1 MLRRFLRSLKGN
13 GETDKNVTHC
23 IGVGW
28 LNWRASGF
36 LYVKKVSPKLKGKFY
51 RVAIHP
57 ALLYE
62 AECWPGEERDYSGEG
77 EGGFGGE
84 QDARSAVILVQHV
97 MRRGSDIPVRKCE
110 TLAIDGF
117 RRGRDLKDW
126 IFSGE
131 SNNRKGHEYNL
142 AWRKAKE
149 TALKRYQ
156 ATHWLECFIG
166 PLGISSQPSERE
178 FVSCLRSVFVLCN
191 LINKVQPGSVPK
203 VVEIHTPSQST
214 MWDSQ
219 PLPAYQYFE
228 NIQNFLVAAE
238 DLKLPAF
245 EGSIFERAGSS
256 TKVVDCILELKAYH
270 EWKQMTGGVGCYK
283 PLRSPLLTP
292 SRGRIQE
299 QTHVTINS
307 DSHRRLEMSA
317 SFPKQSPTDEEIK
330 KLEGLYNDGQTCLL
344 FLHISQLVF
353 HFLSTL
359 KFIQQSLVYSRF
371 FSPKQN
377 QVELFSRIF
386 SSCLEEQLQNNLP
399 SSNSIHALL
408 FLIREQ
414 QQQQQHTQSQKYTAK
429 RDNTLLANTKNK
441 TTTREYYKLSI
452 RNHKHHQNTTNKK
465 LQTCIK
471 KGKCNHWTLVVMQE
485 KELSNLKVLLASTKR
500 EFENLQSQLQSDL
513 KQLGDQVLDMS
524 NAALGY
530 HKVMKENRTLHNMVQ
545 DLKGNI
551 RVYCRIRPAFD
562 AEAKTVVDFIGED
575 GSLVVIDPLK
585 PWKDGRKIFEFN
597 RVFGSSATQEDVFR
611 DTKPLVR
618 SVMDGYNVCIFAY
631 GQTGSGKTYTMS
643 GPGGES
649 TKEFGINQL
658 ALNDLF
664 LLSDE
669 RKDIMSYKIHV
680 QMVEI
685 YNEQIRDLLAD
696 DPLLTKYPFIV
707 IFPCMNG
714 NGLPLPDAS
723 VHPVNC
729 ARDVIDLMK
738 LGDGNRAV
746 GSTAMNNRSS
756 RSHSVL
762 TVHVHGEDTSGNIIH
777 SCLHLVDLAGSERV
791 DKSEVT
797 GDGLKEAQH
806 INKSLSCLGDVITAL
821 AQKNS
826 HIPYRNS
833 KLTLLLQNSLGGHA
847 KTLMFAHVSP
857 EGDSFGET
865 ISTLKFAQRVS
876 SVELGA
882 AHLNKENVEVLDLK
896 AEIETLKKA
905 LANKE
910 ALTPQTNKPKE
921 ASRTPF
927 QKPKATAELQEG
939 YDVTKLYDQAGN
951 DSFMKTPPSPPF
963 AFRSQD
969 TPQTPASGLKYQ
981 QAPRSPTSGFKSQQP
996 PRSPTSG
1003 FKSQQPPRSPTS
1015 GFKSQ
1020 QPPRSP
1026 TSGFKSQ
1033 QHPRSPTSG
1042 FKSKQ
1047 APRSPTSTYK
1057 SQQAPRS
1064 PTSALKGCNA
1074 PRSPTSAAIKS
1085 QVVKTT
1091 DNRTRIPSLQ
1101 LPKTP
1106 EPLITSIS
1114 ENKAGMQSN
1123 RTISSEFQKPL
1134 TSSTHGKGSQIR
1146 RSLRTIGKLINGS
1159 DRKNQ
1164 QKRTEAAAPL
1174 SPFSCQNEEK
1184 SSTASNARTL
1194 RRQSLTGIPLPTMS
1208 RRSSL
1213 GGGSV
1218 PDSCANESRNC
1229 KTPGASAKL
1238 TKRWL

>member
-1 MLRRFLRSLKGN
+1 
-13 GETDKNVTHC
+13 
-23 IGVGW
+23 
-28 LNWRASGF
+28 
-36 LYVKKVSPKLKGKFY
+36 
-51 RVAIHP
+51 
-57 ALLYE
+57 
-62 AECWPGEERDYSGEG
+62 
-77 EGGFGGE
+77 
-84 QDARSAVILVQHV
+84 
-97 MRRGSDIPVRKCE
+97 
-110 TLAIDGF
+110 
-117 RRGRDLKDW
+117 
-126 IFSGE
+126 
-131 SNNRKGHEYNL
+131 
-142 AWRKAKE
+142 
-149 TALKRYQ
+149 
-156 ATHWLECFIG
+156 
-166 PLGISSQPSERE
+166 
-178 FVSCLRSVFVLCN
+178 
-191 LINKVQPGSVPK
+191 
-203 VVEIHTPSQST
+203 
-214 MWDSQ
+214 
-219 PLPAYQYFE
+219 
-228 NIQNFLVAAE
+228 
-238 DLKLPAF
+238 
-245 EGSIFERAGSS
+245 
-256 TKVVDCILELKAYH
+256 
-270 EWKQMTGGVGCYK
+270 
-283 PLRSPLLTP
+283 
-292 SRGRIQE
+292 
-299 QTHVTINS
+299 
-307 DSHRRLEMSA
+307 
-317 SFPKQSPTDEEIK
+317 
-330 KLEGLYNDGQTCLL
+330 
-344 FLHISQLVF
+344 
-353 HFLSTL
+353 
-359 KFIQQSLVYSRF
+359 
-371 FSPKQN
+371 
-377 QVELFSRIF
+377 
-386 SSCLEEQLQNNLP
+386 
-399 SSNSIHALL
+399 
-408 FLIREQ
+408 
-414 QQQQQHTQSQKYTAK
+414 
-429 RDNTLLANTKNK
+429 
-441 TTTREYYKLSI
+441 
-452 RNHKHHQNTTNKK
+452 
-465 LQTCIK
+465 
-471 KGKCNHWTLVVMQE
+471 
-485 KELSNLKVLLASTKR
+485 
-500 EFENLQSQLQSDL
+500 
-513 KQLGDQVLDMS
+513 
-524 NAALGY
+524 
-530 HKVMKENRTLHNMVQ
+530 MVQ

-562 AEAKTVVDFIGED
+562 AEAKTIVDFIGED

-585 PWKDGRKIFEFN
+585 PWKDGRKIFDFN

-643 GPGGES
+643 GPGGDS
-649 TKEFGINQL
+649 TKKFGINQL
-658 ALNDLF
+658 ALNALF

-680 QMVEI
+680 QMVKI

-696 DPLLTKYPFIV
+696 DPLLTKYPFI
-707 IFPCMNG
+707 
-714 NGLPLPDAS
+714 
-723 VHPVNC
+723 
-729 ARDVIDLMK
+729 
-738 LGDGNRAV
+738 
-746 GSTAMNNRSS
+746 
-756 RSHSVL
+756 
-762 TVHVHGEDTSGNIIH
+762 
-777 SCLHLVDLAGSERV
+777 
-791 DKSEVT
+791 SEVT

-847 KTLMFAHVSP
+847 KMLMFAHVSP

-882 AHLNKENVEVLDLK
+882 ARLNKESVEVLELK

-981 QAPRSPTSGFKSQQP
+981 QP

-1020 QPPRSP
+1020 Q
-1026 TSGFKSQ
+1026 
-1033 QHPRSPTSG
+1033 
-1042 FKSKQ
+1042 
-1047 APRSPTSTYK
+1047 AP
-1057 SQQAPRS
+1057 QS
-1064 PTSALKGCNA
+1064 PTSALKSCNA

-1091 DNRTRIPSLQ
+1091 YNRTRISSLQ

-1123 RTISSEFQKPL
+1123 RTILSEFQNPL

-1146 RSLRTIGKLINGS
+1146 RLLRTIGKLINGS

-1164 QKRTEAAAPL
+1164 QKRTGAAAPL

-1218 PDSCANESRNC
+1218 PDSC
-1229 KTPGASAKL
+1229 K
-1238 TKRWL
+1238 

>member
-1 MLRRFLRSLKGN
+1 MGFMWGFHCFVALR
-13 GETDKNVTHC
+13 
-23 IGVGW
+23 
-28 LNWRASGF
+28 
-36 LYVKKVSPKLKGKFY
+36 
-51 RVAIHP
+51 
-57 ALLYE
+57 
-62 AECWPGEERDYSGEG
+62 
-77 EGGFGGE
+77 
-84 QDARSAVILVQHV
+84 
-97 MRRGSDIPVRKCE
+97 
-110 TLAIDGF
+110 
-117 RRGRDLKDW
+117 
-126 IFSGE
+126 
-131 SNNRKGHEYNL
+131 
-142 AWRKAKE
+142 
-149 TALKRYQ
+149 RYQ
-156 ATHWLECFIG
+156 ATHWLECFVG

-178 FVSCLRSVFVLCN
+178 FVSCLRSGFVLCN

-228 NIQNFLVAAE
+228 NIRNFFVAVE

-245 EGSIFERAGSS
+245 EASIFERAGSS

-283 PLRSPLLTP
+283 PVRSPLLTP
-292 SRGRIQE
+292 STGRIQE

-344 FLHISQLVF
+344 FLHISQLLF

-386 SSCLEEQLQNNLP
+386 SSCLDEQLQNKSP
-399 SSNSIHALL
+399 
-408 FLIREQ
+408 
-414 QQQQQHTQSQKYTAK
+414 K
-429 RDNTLLANTKNK
+429 
-441 TTTREYYKLSI
+441 
-452 RNHKHHQNTTNKK
+452 
-465 LQTCIK
+465 
-471 KGKCNHWTLVVMQE
+471 
-485 KELSNLKVLLASTKR
+485 NLKVLLASTKR

-597 RVFGSSATQEDVFR
+597 RVFGSSATQG
-611 DTKPLVR
+611 R
-618 SVMDGYNVCIFAY
+618 S
-631 GQTGSGKTYTMS
+631 
-643 GPGGES
+643 
-649 TKEFGINQL
+649 
-658 ALNDLF
+658 
-664 LLSDE
+664 
-669 RKDIMSYKIHV
+669 
-680 QMVEI
+680 
-685 YNEQIRDLLAD
+685 
-696 DPLLTKYPFIV
+696 
-707 IFPCMNG
+707 CMNG
-714 NGLPLPDAS
+714 NGLRLPDAS

-746 GSTAMNNRSS
+746 GSTAMNNHSS

-833 KLTLLLQNSLGGHA
+833 KLTLLLQNSLGGHE

-882 AHLNKENVEVLDLK
+882 ARLNKESVEVLELK

-1003 FKSQQPPRSPTS
+1003 FKSQQPQSR
-1015 GFKSQ
+1015 

-1057 SQQAPRS
+1057 SQQLPRSPTSGFKSQQAPRS
-1064 PTSALKGCNA
+1064 PTSALKSCNA

-1218 PDSCANESRNC
+1218 PDSCANGSRNC

>member
-1 MLRRFLRSLKGN
+1 MEN
-13 GETDKNVTHC
+13 QT
-23 IGVGW
+23 IG
-28 LNWRASGF
+28 R
-36 LYVKKVSPKLKGKFY
+36 
-51 RVAIHP
+51 
-57 ALLYE
+57 
-62 AECWPGEERDYSGEG
+62 
-77 EGGFGGE
+77 
-84 QDARSAVILVQHV
+84 
-97 MRRGSDIPVRKCE
+97 
-110 TLAIDGF
+110 
-117 RRGRDLKDW
+117 
-126 IFSGE
+126 
-131 SNNRKGHEYNL
+131 GHEYNL
-142 AWRKAKE
+142 SWRKAE
-149 TALKRYQ
+149 EAALRRYQ
-156 ATHWLECFIG
+156 ATHWLECFVG

-178 FVSCLRSVFVLCN
+178 FVSCLRSGFVLCN

-203 VVEIHTPSQST
+203 VVEIHTPSQSI

-228 NIQNFLVAAE
+228 NIRNFLVAAE

-245 EGSIFERAGSS
+245 EASIFERDNIEAGSS

-292 SRGRIQE
+292 SIGRIQE
-299 QTHVTINS
+299 QTHVTIIS

-330 KLEGLYNDGQTCLL
+330 KLEGMIVKAIAEKMVDMKENMGSFQNGNT
-344 FLHISQLVF
+344 
-353 HFLSTL
+353 
-359 KFIQQSLVYSRF
+359 
-371 FSPKQN
+371 N

-386 SSCLEEQLQNNLP
+386 SSCLEEQLQNKSPKFKSNPLREMSCSDDNSACIPLQNISNL
-399 SSNSIHALL
+399 
-408 FLIREQ
+408 
-414 QQQQQHTQSQKYTAK
+414 
-429 RDNTLLANTKNK
+429 
-441 TTTREYYKLSI
+441 
-452 RNHKHHQNTTNKK
+452 RNCKDKCCRA
-465 LQTCIK
+465 CIK

-562 AEAKTVVDFIGED
+562 AEAKTVIDFIGED

-696 DPLLTKYPFIV
+696 DPLLTKLEIRS
-707 IFPCMNG
+707 CMNR

-882 AHLNKENVEVLDLK
+882 ARVNKESVEVLELK

-921 ASRTPF
+921 ALRTPF

-981 QAPRSPTSGFKSQQP
+981 QDPRSPTSGFKSQQP
-996 PRSPTSG
+996 PRSPTSC
-1003 FKSQQPPRSPTS
+1003 FKSQQPPRS
-1015 GFKSQ
+1015 
-1020 QPPRSP
+1020 R
-1026 TSGFKSQ
+1026 
-1033 QHPRSPTSG
+1033 
-1042 FKSKQ
+1042 
-1047 APRSPTSTYK
+1047 
-1057 SQQAPRS
+1057 
-1064 PTSALKGCNA
+1064 TSALKSCNA
-1074 PRSPTSAAIKS
+1074 PGSPTSAAIQS